1 MPIKKQLARMLELPL
16 GSKASVKMGCR
27 IWPNHIPVF
36 MLHRFEDI
44 DLGIEGHD
52 PSFVR
57 WSLEYLRSRQF
68 HFVSIDD
75 VARAI
80 RDGRQLPPRSIAF
93 TMDDGYF
100 DQTEIGTE
108 LFAAFD
114 CPATLFVTTG
124 FIDGEDW
131 LWSAKVD
138 FMLRECSSDKLID
151 IAQAVKLNE
160 RTTPIRRQSF
170 AGVLLDCLKRVAIA
184 EMPELIGA
192 WSKVLEVE
200 LPVAAPER
208 YRPSTWEELCRLEA
222 KGLRVGPHTVS
233 HPILANESSET
244 ASLEIETSIQ
254 RVYDEVKNPSKVF
267 CYPVGYPQSFSER
280 DKQLVRAS
288 GCLGAVSA
296 VPETAD
302 VGAANSLFRIPRF
315 GFPNTKQDLIQYA
328 TWIEVAKAML
338 RRRFGA
344 RRSTRKFGQGLAP

>member
-1 MPIKKQLARMLELPL
+1 MQIKKQLARMLAFPF
-16 GSKASVKMGCR
+16 GSKASVRMGYR
-27 IWPNHIPVF
+27 IWPNRIPVF

-131 LWSAKVD
+131 LWNAKVD
-138 FMLRECSSDKLID
+138 FMLRECGSDRLTE
-151 IAQAVKLNE
+151 IARTVRLDE
-160 RTTPIRRQSF
+160 RIAPVRRQSLVD
-170 AGVLLDCLKRVAIA
+170 VLLDCLKRVAIA
-184 EMPELIGA
+184 EMPELIDA

-200 LPVAAPER
+200 LPAAAPER
-208 YRPSTWEELCRLEA
+208 YRPGTWEELRRLEA

-233 HPILANESSET
+233 HPILANESSAT
-244 ASLEIETSIQ
+244 ASLEIETSIR

-280 DKQLVRAS
+280 DEQLVRAS

-296 VPETAD
+296 VPEAAD
-302 VGAANSLFRIPRF
+302 VGAANSLFGIPRF

-328 TWIEVAKAML
+328 TWIEVAKAAL
-338 RRRFGA
+338 RRRFG
-344 RRSTRKFGQGLAP
+344 TRPSVRKSGQGLAP